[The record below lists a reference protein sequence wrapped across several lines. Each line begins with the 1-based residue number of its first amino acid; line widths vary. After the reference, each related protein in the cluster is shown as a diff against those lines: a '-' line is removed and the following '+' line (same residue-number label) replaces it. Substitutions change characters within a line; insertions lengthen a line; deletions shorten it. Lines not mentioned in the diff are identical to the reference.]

1 MLFNGKPNFC
11 VGSCL
16 MLCFCIKFAHGC
28 KIVKAPI
35 LKGDSRTF
43 YEFFKFA
50 MFVLLLMATV
60 WKKYSKIF
68 SRFSFCCNPR
78 EKHSDN

>member
-1 MLFNGKPNFC
+1 MFILRN
-11 VGSCL
+11 
-16 MLCFCIKFAHGC
+16 CITFAAN
-28 KIVKAPI
+28 ITPF
-35 LKGDSRTF
+35 LKGDSCAF

-50 MFVLLLMATV
+50 MFVLLLMPTV

>member
-1 MLFNGKPNFC
+1 ML
-11 VGSCL
+11 L
-16 MLCFCIKFAHGC
+16 T
-28 KIVKAPI
+28 
-35 LKGDSRTF
+35 LKGDSRAF

-50 MFVLLLMATV
+50 MFVLLLMPTV

-68 SRFSFCCNPR
+68 SRFSFCGNPR